1 MNAEKFFTY
10 LPWLRLPEEAI
21 QQKMLDEDFS
31 RSQISDTTPVKRQQ
45 PLPLNDAPREI
56 QALYCDHDLSS
67 ICMLWTIFLA
77 KPRKVAEGWHF
88 ATMAEARI
96 VLVPS
101 GRIEAY
107 NNHPITDLHG
117 DSEFLDKLA
126 ESMDAYLNALT
137 CATMLGKH
145 FIPGYADEPGVQ
157 SKLEALAQLCTNLAG
172 GKDYEDFWSS
182 VLGLP

>member
-1 MNAEKFFTY
+1 
-10 LPWLRLPEEAI
+10 
-21 QQKMLDEDFS
+21 
-31 RSQISDTTPVKRQQ
+31 
-45 PLPLNDAPREI
+45 
-56 QALYCDHDLSS
+56 
-67 ICMLWTIFLA
+67 MLWTIFLA

>member
-1 MNAEKFFTY
+1 
-10 LPWLRLPEEAI
+10 
-21 QQKMLDEDFS
+21 
-31 RSQISDTTPVKRQQ
+31 
-45 PLPLNDAPREI
+45 
-56 QALYCDHDLSS
+56 
-67 ICMLWTIFLA
+67 
-77 KPRKVAEGWHF
+77 
-88 ATMAEARI
+88 MAEARI